1 MLEKIK
7 DDMKDAMKAGDKLK
21 VSTLRMMISEIKNL
35 QIEKGGVNV
44 ELEEADILT
53 LIQRGVK
60 KRNEAAKSF
69 RDGERT
75 EMAEKEEAEAKIL
88 QAYLPEALTGE
99 ELEKAVEEAIAST
112 DAQTKRDMGKVMG
125 FVMGK
130 YRGRVDGKSVQAIV
144 MAKLP

>member
-21 VSTLRMMISEIKNL
+21 VGTLRMMISEIKNL

-112 DAQTKRDMGKVMG
+112 GAQTKRDMGKVMG
-125 FVMGK
+125 FMMGK